1 MSLDIAY
8 TDMYRNGKVLFASL
22 VWIMFGQ
29 LAIGAEWKVAGALDQ
44 GVEYDDNIAL
54 RLDASPAF
62 GYLLRPKLNADW
74 STANMGLGLTGSGDI
89 RRYDDEQWNCDNFSL
104 GANQHYLMKTQNFSV
119 AGGYSQSCSYS
130 QQTSD
135 TGILVP
141 GNQSENYNLSP
152 NWSWQWAPLDKLNL
166 SPSYSRNS
174 FSAIGTGNGLGSG
187 ANFRSNDTY
196 SLNLTET
203 HEWNRRLSSN
213 HSLFF
218 SRSEFSNVGSANSQ
232 NMYGFQLGGQYA
244 ISRAW
249 SINAGAGGRWVQ
261 QPSSINNPL
270 ASNSSDSPIF
280 TNVANLGVN
289 YKGHDM
295 DYGFNFSRTVNP
307 SAYGQLLE
315 MNSVKMNY
323 SYQISREL
331 DFNIDASLQ
340 KNQSIGQSQVQSAQ
354 NRTYYTAS
362 SGLVWKFSKD
372 WKLSASYR
380 YRRQE
385 YPDVQGGQ
393 TINALA
399 GAQESNAFMLHL
411 NYNWDGLRVSR

>member
-1 MSLDIAY
+1 
-8 TDMYRNGKVLFASL
+8 MYHDGKILFAIL
-22 VWIMFGQ
+22 VWVMFTQ
-29 LAIGAEWKVAGALDQ
+29 IAVGAEWKVAGALDQ

-54 RLDASPAF
+54 RLDATPAF
-62 GYLLRPKLNADW
+62 GYLLKPRFSADW
-74 STANMGLGLTGSGDI
+74 NTKNMGLGLTGSGDI
-89 RRYDDEQWNCDNFSL
+89 RRYDDERWNCENFSL
-104 GANQHYLMKTQNFSV
+104 GANQRYLMKTQAFSIE
-119 AGGYSQSCSYS
+119 GGYSQSCSYS

-152 NWSWQWAPLDKLNL
+152 NWNWQLAPLDKLSL
-166 SPSYSRNS
+166 SPTYSQTSYSASGSN
-174 FSAIGTGNGLGSG
+174 NGLGSG

-203 HEWNRRLSSN
+203 HEWDRRLSSN

-218 SRSEFSNVGSANSQ
+218 SRSEFSNAGSTSSQ
-232 NMYGFQLGGQYA
+232 AMYGFQLGGQYA

-249 SINAGAGGRWVQ
+249 NINAGAGGRWVQ
-261 QPSSINNPL
+261 QPTSINNSL
-270 ASNSSDSPIF
+270 GSNSSGSPIF
-280 TNVANLGVN
+280 TNVANLGLN
-289 YKGHDM
+289 YKGQNM

-315 MNSVKMNY
+315 NNSVNMNY

-331 DFNIDASLQ
+331 AFNIDASLQ
-340 KNQSIGQSQVQSAQ
+340 KIQSIGQSETQAAR

-372 WKLSASYR
+372 WNVSAKYR

-393 TINALA
+393 AINALA

>member
-1 MSLDIAY
+1 
-8 TDMYRNGKVLFASL
+8 
-22 VWIMFGQ
+22 
-29 LAIGAEWKVAGALDQ
+29 VAGALDQ

-54 RLDASPAF
+54 RPDATPAF
-62 GYLLRPKLNADW
+62 GYLLKPRFSADW
-74 STANMGLGLTGSGDI
+74 NTNNMGLGLTGSGDI

-104 GANQHYLMKTQNFSV
+104 GANQRYLMKTQVFSV

-141 GNQSENYNLSP
+141 GNQSENYNLAP
-152 NWSWQWAPLDKLNL
+152 NWNWQFAPLDKLSL
-166 SPSYSRNS
+166 SPTYAQTSYS
-174 FSAIGTGNGLGSG
+174 ANGSSNELGSG
-187 ANFRSNDTY
+187 ANFQSNDTY

-203 HEWNRRLSSN
+203 HDWDRRLSSN

-218 SRSEFSNVGSANSQ
+218 SRSEFSNAGSASSQ

-261 QPSSINNPL
+261 QPSSINNSL
-270 ASNSSDSPIF
+270 GSNSNSSGSPIF
-280 TNVANLGVN
+280 TNVANLGLN
-289 YKGHDM
+289 YKGQSM

-315 MNSVKMNY
+315 MNSVNMNY

-331 DFNIDASLQ
+331 AFNIDASLQ
-340 KNQSIGQSQVQSAQ
+340 KNQSIGQSETQAAR
-354 NRTYYTAS
+354 NRTYYSAS

-372 WKLSASYR
+372 WNVSAKYR

-393 TINALA
+393 AINSLA

-411 NYNWDGLRVSR
+411 NYNWDGFRVSR

>member
-1 MSLDIAY
+1 MSLDAAN

-22 VWIMFGQ
+22 VWIMFAQ
-29 LAIGAEWKVAGALDQ
+29 VAVGAEWKVTGDLDQ

-54 RLDASPAF
+54 RLNASPAF

-89 RRYDDEQWNCDNFSL
+89 RRYDDEQWNCDNYSL
-104 GANQHYLMKTQNFSV
+104 GANQRYLMKTQVFSV
-119 AGGYSQSCSYS
+119 TGGYSQSCSYS

-152 NWSWQWAPLDKLNL
+152 NWSWQFAPLDKLSL
-166 SPSYSRNS
+166 SPTYSQTSYS
-174 FSAIGTGNGLGSG
+174 ATGSNNELGNG
-187 ANFRSNDTY
+187 ANFRSNNTY
-196 SLNLTET
+196 SLNLTEI

-213 HSLFF
+213 SSLFF
-218 SRSEFSNVGSANSQ
+218 SHSEFSNAGSASSQ
-232 NMYGFQLGGQYA
+232 DMYGFQLGGQYA

-261 QPSSINNPL
+261 QPSSVNNPL
-270 ASNSSDSPIF
+270 ASNSSNSPIF

-289 YKGHDM
+289 YKGRDM

-315 MNSVKMNY
+315 NNSVNMNY
-323 SYQISREL
+323 SYQMTREL
-331 DFNIDASLQ
+331 DFNINASLQ
-340 KNQSIGQSQVQSAQ
+340 KYQSIGQSQTQSAQ

>member
-1 MSLDIAY
+1 
-8 TDMYRNGKVLFASL
+8 MYHYGKIIFASL
-22 VWIMFGQ
+22 VWVMF
-29 LAIGAEWKVAGALDQ
+29 ARVAVGAEWKVAGALDQ

-54 RLDASPAF
+54 RPDATPTF
-62 GYLLRPKLNADW
+62 GYLLKPRFSADW
-74 STANMGLGLTGSGDI
+74 NTNNIGLGLTGSGDI

-141 GNQSENYNLSP
+141 GNQSENYNLAP
-152 NWSWQWAPLDKLNL
+152 NWNWQFAPLDKLSL
-166 SPSYSRNS
+166 SPTYAQTSYS
-174 FSAIGTGNGLGSG
+174 ANGSSNELGSG

-203 HEWNRRLSSN
+203 HDWDRRLSSN

-218 SRSEFSNVGSANSQ
+218 SRSEFSNAGSASSQ

-261 QPSSINNPL
+261 QPSSINNTL

-280 TNVANLGVN
+280 TNVANLGLN
-289 YKGHDM
+289 YKGQNM

-315 MNSVKMNY
+315 NNSVNMNY

-331 DFNIDASLQ
+331 AFNIDASLQ
-340 KNQSIGQSQVQSAQ
+340 KNQSIGQSQTQAAQ
-354 NRTYYTAS
+354 NRTYYSAS

-372 WKLSASYR
+372 WNVSAKYL

-393 TINALA
+393 AINSLA

>member
-1 MSLDIAY
+1 
-8 TDMYRNGKVLFASL
+8 MYRNGKVLFASL
-22 VWIMFGQ
+22 VWIMFAQ
-29 LAIGAEWKVAGALDQ
+29 VAVGAEWKVTGDLDQ

-54 RLDASPAF
+54 RLNASPAF

-89 RRYDDEQWNCDNFSL
+89 RRYDDEQWNCDNYSL
-104 GANQHYLMKTQNFSV
+104 GANQRYLMKTQVFSV
-119 AGGYSQSCSYS
+119 TGGYSQSCSYS

-152 NWSWQWAPLDKLNL
+152 NWSWQFAPLDKLSL
-166 SPSYSRNS
+166 SPTYSQTSYS
-174 FSAIGTGNGLGSG
+174 ATGSNNELGNG
-187 ANFRSNDTY
+187 ANFRSNNTY
-196 SLNLTET
+196 SLNLTEI

-213 HSLFF
+213 SSLFF
-218 SRSEFSNVGSANSQ
+218 SHSEFSNAGSASSQ
-232 NMYGFQLGGQYA
+232 DMYGFQLGGQYA

-261 QPSSINNPL
+261 QPSSVNNPL
-270 ASNSSDSPIF
+270 ASNSSNSPIF

-289 YKGHDM
+289 YKGRDM

-315 MNSVKMNY
+315 NNSVNMNY
-323 SYQISREL
+323 SYQMTREL
-331 DFNIDASLQ
+331 DFNINASLQ
-340 KNQSIGQSQVQSAQ
+340 KYQSIGQSQTQSAQ